1 MSNNSISK
9 LVMIHSSVQKKI
21 HAESSQV
28 SIFVVFYFFYCF
40 CDEIEWHHNFNLF
53 EKREIA
59 VQDISYAL
67 IMLEIKCLGSI

>member
-1 MSNNSISK
+1 MW
-9 LVMIHSSVQKKI
+9 QKKI

-28 SIFVVFYFFYCF
+28 SIFVVVFYFFYCF
-40 CDEIEWHHNFNLF
+40 CDEIEWHHNFYLF
-53 EKREIA
+53 EKREIEIHYLNRA